1 MLQVIKIAAL
11 TVPPYRLRAS
21 RLMMG
26 LSIVYAVLGLGLLIY
41 TALGRGAWGQA
52 LTGHIGSARTT
63 VPAVLIASMLL
74 FALPA
79 LLLYTGSRAV
89 HAGKPWGR
97 VAGFLVAGLL
107 VLMVF
112 PYGLIISC
120 GLFWSLIAHWP
131 LPPRLELP
139 KRPALPAAP
148 ARPLPKAAAPHTPW
162 NTNEMRRWAKRPKK
176 RSR

>member
-1 MLQVIKIAAL
+1 VKLPATA
-11 TVPPYRLRAS
+11 VPLYRLRAS

-26 LSIVYAVLGLGLLIY
+26 LSVIYVVLWIGLLIY
-41 TALGRGAWGQA
+41 AALGRGAWGQA
-52 LTGHIGSARTT
+52 LLGRAGSPSTT

-79 LLLYTGSRAV
+79 LLLYKGSRAV
-89 HAGKPWGR
+89 YAGKPWGR

-107 VLMVF
+107 LLMVF
-112 PYGLIISC
+112 PYGLLISC
-120 GLFWSLIAHWP
+120 VLFWALIAYWP
-131 LPPRLELP
+131 PPARLELP
-139 KRPALPAAP
+139 KRPSVPAATASP
-148 ARPLPKAAAPHTPW
+148 APTLKSPAPQAPW

>member
-1 MLQVIKIAAL
+1 VKSPATA
-11 TVPPYRLRAS
+11 VPLYRLRAS

-26 LSIVYAVLGLGLLIY
+26 LSIVYVVLWIGLLIY

-52 LTGHIGSARTT
+52 LLGHAGSPSTS

-79 LLLYTGSRAV
+79 LLLFKGSRAV
-89 HAGKPWGR
+89 YAGNPWGR

-107 VLMVF
+107 PLMAF
-112 PYGLIISC
+112 PYGLFISC
-120 GLFWSLIAHWP
+120 ALFWVLIAHWP
-131 LPPRLELP
+131 PPARLELP
-139 KRPALPAAP
+139 KRPAAPAATAAP
-148 ARPLPKAAAPHTPW
+148 APKLPAPHAPW
-162 NTNEMRRWAKRPKK
+162 NTNKMRRWAKRPKK